1 MSQRGR
7 RDSVQRLTLSGI
19 LLAVMLVLGFV
30 EHLLPAFT
38 VPGIKL
44 GLSNGVLIFAVYML
58 DLPTAWILMAL
69 KVTLSGFLFS
79 SPTVMLYSLAGSSLS
94 LAVMMLIRK
103 RPQWGALAALLAA
116 AAVFIFLQGAGSAG
130 AMDRTWN
137 ILLAGAAC
145 AAALVV
151 WILIMTGKMS
161 GVTGTSLAG
170 AVAHN
175 TGQVL
180 VASLIL
186 RTPALLKSY
195 LPVLVAIGGI
205 VGCLTGIVAERGLA
219 ALRHQDPL
227 TPKETPHEDE

>member
-1 MSQRGR
+1 MRKTDTLKVARFGLLTA
-7 RDSVQRLTLSGI
+7 LTLI
-19 LLAVMLVLGFV
+19 LSWLDRLVAPDMLF
-30 EHLLPAFT
+30 
-38 VPGIKL
+38 GIKL
-44 GLSNGVLIFAVYML
+44 GLANTVLLFALYTMTWEDCVLLML
-58 DLPTAWILMAL
+58 V
-69 KVTLSGFLFS
+69 KVALSGFLFS

-161 GVTGTSLAG
+161 GITGTSLAG

-205 VGCLTGIVAERGLA
+205 VGCLTGIVAERVLA

>member
-1 MSQRGR
+1 MRKTDTLKVARFGLLTA
-7 RDSVQRLTLSGI
+7 LTLI
-19 LLAVMLVLGFV
+19 LSWLDRLVAPDMLF
-30 EHLLPAFT
+30 
-38 VPGIKL
+38 GIKL
-44 GLSNGVLIFAVYML
+44 GLANTVLLFALYTMTWEDCVLLML
-58 DLPTAWILMAL
+58 V
-69 KVTLSGFLFS
+69 KVALSGFLFS

-205 VGCLTGIVAERGLA
+205 VGCLTGIVAERVLA

-227 TPKETPHEDE
+227 TPKEIPHEDE

>member
-1 MSQRGR
+1 MRKTDTLKVARFGLLTA
-7 RDSVQRLTLSGI
+7 LTLI
-19 LLAVMLVLGFV
+19 LSWLDRLVAPDMLF
-30 EHLLPAFT
+30 
-38 VPGIKL
+38 GIKL
-44 GLSNGVLIFAVYML
+44 GLANTVLLFALYTMTWEDCVLLML
-58 DLPTAWILMAL
+58 V
-69 KVTLSGFLFS
+69 KVALSGFLFS

-205 VGCLTGIVAERGLA
+205 VGCLTGIVAERVLA